1 MPARGVCFPT
11 FQLIAYN
18 KNPIR
23 CSNGLWRFIL
33 SFSKERIALTGIDE
47 ACILEPRTDLAG
59 GVVVPT
65 LFGLLVSTKTAN
77 DKNANMVGSTANKL
91 LLKLKL
97 AVAWASFDFVRLS
110 ERLLPIRV
118 LSLLLWPLAAAWDLV
133 QVRQRKPLTHWR
145 HFPRSW
151 RPKRWRFVLR
161 QSLGLYHS
169 QLFYMWPDRLSD
181 ERWMSRCR
189 LEGGSEL
196 IGTREGDR
204 GVVLAS
210 LHFGPFEIMPYWL
223 RAYGIVATSVRAAA
237 PDSLKSLTSYQYALS
252 PPADVPVFISAEDL
266 TPMPRFAH
274 LHKILGPGRRLLVM
288 LDPDRGI
295 TFRIPFEDRV
305 FRMATGAIRLAAM
318 TGADLIPCLIT
329 ETASWQFTIHFG
341 TPVPRHHL
349 GNSPD
354 MHTIGVH
361 LLNEFSKVVTRY
373 PQQCKMRLLR
383 AMLPPAESG
392 ASDLSAVVQTSA
404 NR

>member
-1 MPARGVCFPT
+1 MLGSAE
-11 FQLIAYN
+11 
-18 KNPIR
+18 K
-23 CSNGLWRFIL
+23 
-33 SFSKERIALTGIDE
+33 K
-47 ACILEPRTDLAG
+47 
-59 GVVVPT
+59 
-65 LFGLLVSTKTAN
+65 LV
-77 DKNANMVGSTANKL
+77 
-91 LLKLKL
+91 LKPKL
-97 AVAWASFDFVRLS
+97 AIAWASFYVVRLS
-110 ERLLPIRV
+110 EQLLPTRV

-133 QVRQRKPLTHWR
+133 QVRQRKPLAHWR

-169 QLFYMWPDRLSD
+169 QLFYMWPDRLCN

-210 LHFGPFEIMPYWL
+210 LHFGPFEVMPYWL
-223 RAYGIVATSVRAAA
+223 RAHGIVTTTLRAAA
-237 PDSLKSLTSYQYALS
+237 PDSLKSLTSYQYGLS
-252 PPADVPVFISAEDL
+252 PPADVPVFISTEDL

-274 LHKILGPGRRLLVM
+274 VRKILGPGRRLLVM
-288 LDPDRGI
+288 LDPDRGR
-295 TFRIPFEDRV
+295 TSRIPFEDRV
-305 FRMATGAIRLAAM
+305 FRMATGAIQLAAM

-341 TPVPRHHL
+341 TPVPRHQL

-354 MHTIGVH
+354 MKTIGVH
-361 LLNEFSKVVTRY
+361 LLNEFSRVVTRY

-383 AMLPPAESG
+383 AMLPPAENG
-392 ASDLSAVVQTSA
+392 ASDLSAFVHTSA
-404 NR
+404 SR